1 LADAAPGD
9 NVRPERRTLSAPHN
23 PWLAI
28 DTGTVPAVRA
38 RELKQAWEEYIS
50 DGEPPEV
57 REPIADSW
65 RRSSA
70 AGVDPAARLVAPLVA
85 DHAETAARWEEH
97 PLATASDLIRAC
109 MSPIADGDGQLL
121 VVSDADGVLLWVDGP
136 ESVRLDAAEAMNFT
150 AGAGWGECD
159 AGTNAVGT
167 ALAADHAV
175 QVFAA
180 EHFNEVVQEWTCAA
194 APVHD
199 PDTGELLGVIDLTGR
214 MRTAHPHSLAC
225 ATATAQAVR
234 LHLTELMHQRDAHL
248 LARYEQRIAG
258 PGRRVLVTR
267 TGRVIAGDGGWIGAR
282 RLLLPPGGGELLL
295 PSGVHAFAEPLGHQ
309 EAFVVRPAGG
319 TSRQRSRPLM
329 DMTLLGREQALV
341 SLNGQQLTLT
351 RRQSEILALLS
362 RRTDGMT
369 TEELAADLYG
379 DAGNPG
385 TVRVQVHRMR
395 KLFGAIVETDPYR
408 LALDVRSDLACVEAL
423 LDRGLARDAAEY
435 YRGPLLPH
443 SEAPG
448 IVRERDALDAWMRQ
462 AVMTSDDPE
471 AIWAWVQT
479 ESGKDDLLAWRR
491 LVAGLQY
498 ADPRHSLA
506 AARARAL
513 RELYAPELRVAG

>member
-1 LADAAPGD
+1 MPL
-9 NVRPERRTLSAPHN
+9 N

-50 DGEPPEV
+50 DGEPPQV

-70 AGVDPAARLVAPLVA
+70 AAVDPAARVVAPLVVDYA
-85 DHAETAARWEEH
+85 DIAARWEEH
-97 PLATASDLIRAC
+97 PLAAASDLIRDC

-121 VVSDADGVLLWVDGP
+121 VVSDAEGVLLWVDGP
-136 ESVRLDAAEAMNFT
+136 DSVRLDAAEAMNFT

-199 PDTGELLGVIDLTGR
+199 PDTDELLGVIDLTGR

-225 ATATAQAVR
+225 AIATAQAVR
-234 LHLTELMHQRDAHL
+234 LHLTELMHTRDAHL
-248 LARYEQRIAG
+248 MARHEKSIAG
-258 PGRRVLVTR
+258 HGRRALVTP
-267 TGRVIAGDGGWIGAR
+267 TGRVIAGDGAWIGAR

-295 PSGVHAFAEPLGHQ
+295 PSGAHAFAEPLGHE
-309 EAFVVRPAGG
+309 EAFVVRPAAEK
-319 TSRQRSRPLM
+319 SRQRRRQLM
-329 DMTLLGREQALV
+329 DMTLLGREQAHV
-341 SLNGQQLTLT
+341 TLNGHRLGLT

-362 RRTDGMT
+362 RRPDGMT
-369 TEELAADLYG
+369 SEELAADLYG
-379 DAGNPG
+379 DDGQPG
-385 TVRVQVHRMR
+385 TVRVQLYRMR
-395 KLFGAIVETDPYR
+395 KLFGEIVETDPYR
-408 LALDVRSDLACVEAL
+408 LAPDVRSDWACVEAL

-435 YRGPLLPH
+435 YRGPLLPR

-448 IVRERDALDAWMRQ
+448 IVRERSALDGWLRQ

-471 AIWAWVQT
+471 AVWAWVQT
-479 ESGKDDLLAWRR
+479 ESGEDDLLAWRR
-491 LVAGLQY
+491 LLAGLHY

-513 RELYAPELRVAG
+513 RELYAPAPLVPAGH